1 MPRQTN
7 KKSPPAENKFEISF
21 KFQESQ
27 ARLLNRIRGKNG
39 RGTYVVLKAFQN
51 LEVGGQR
58 SGKTTGKMM
67 HGIVDYCLRFRRCDM
82 LVLRRTIAELDTII
96 QDMITFLPK
105 EDTGFYSLNRST
117 RIVTFNNGSRIVF
130 AGCANDTERDIE
142 KYLGQAFPYIQVS
155 ECAQFSPDI
164 WERLSARCLVNT
176 GCEEDEHG
184 NLPIPR
190 IVGDTNPIGAHWPFY
205 YKRFVLKEPW
215 EQVEGMRKDKEGRF
229 WVNENGE
236 WRCRYNPD
244 DYAYNH
250 TTILD
255 NKEYMKRHPEMI
267 SQLSQMSKAKREIFL
282 QGRMDSVAGQYFD
295 CWSPDVNIVD
305 LREDP
310 EAVIWQTYQPVIGG
324 QDWGV
329 GHANAFYLF
338 TRAMVRISP
347 NAEYKPRV
355 LCFKEIAPETTSATG
370 GALTATEFADLID
383 AAVYYPRLPDDH
395 PQHSLISGKRCKVAA
410 IAFSHE
416 KFNRVM
422 EQHSPADMYSKLLR
436 ERGLPPVSRAT
447 QDRVGSAGYMYNELK
462 TGRLCILKTCPAI
475 IQAIPTLQ
483 RDPKRLDDILKTN
496 AHADDRYDA
505 FRYGLYM
512 MFKER
517 GQPES
522 ERDKIKLDAMQKNNP
537 FGAHF
542 AKLKT
547 AADAQK
553 KGETFVQKNIPYW
566 QTKI

>member
-1 MPRQTN
+1 MPPKSTN
-7 KKSPPAENKFEISF
+7 KAKAAEISISF

-27 ARLLNRIRGKNG
+27 TRLLHRVTGRNGKG
-39 RGTYVVLKAFQN
+39 SYIVLKAPQN

-58 SGKTTGKMM
+58 SGKTTGKLM
-67 HGIVDYCLRFRRCDM
+67 HGIEEYCLKFRCCDM
-82 LVLRRTIAELDTII
+82 LVLRRTIAELDNII
-96 QDMITFLPK
+96 QDMIAFLPS

-155 ECAQFSPDI
+155 ECAQFSSEI
-164 WERLSARCLVNT
+164 WDRLALRNLVNSR
-176 GCEEDEHG
+176 CEEDEFG

-190 IVGDTNPIGAHWPFY
+190 IVGDTNPIGAHWDFY
-205 YKRFVLKEPW
+205 YRRFVKKEPW
-215 EQVEGMRKDKEGRF
+215 EKTEGMRQDKQGR
-229 WVNENGE
+229 WWSPEAGE
-236 WRCRYNPD
+236 WICRYDPQ

-255 NKEYMKRHPEMI
+255 NKEYQKRHPEMI
-267 SQLSQMSKAKREIFL
+267 LQLNQMPKAKREIFL

-295 CWSPDVNIVD
+295 CWSPDVHVVD

-329 GHANAFYLF
+329 AHSNAFYLL
-338 TRAMVRISP
+338 TRALVRVSP
-347 NAEYKPRV
+347 TAEYKPRV
-355 LCFKEIAPETTSATG
+355 VCFREVAPETTG
-370 GALTATEFADLID
+370 LTATEFADLIN
-383 AAVYYPRLPDDH
+383 AACYYPRLPDDH
-395 PQHSLISGKRCKVAA
+395 PQHALVSGQRCKVAA

-422 EQHSPADMYSKLLR
+422 EQHSPADIYSKLLR
-436 ERGLPPVSRAT
+436 ERGMPPVSRAT
-447 QDRVGSAGYMYNELK
+447 TDRIGSAGYMYNEIK
-462 TGRLCILKTCPAI
+462 AGRLCVLKTCPAI

-483 RDPKRLDDILKTN
+483 RDPKRIDDVLKTD
-496 AHADDRYDA
+496 AKADDRFDA
-505 FRYGLYM
+505 FRYALYQ

-517 GQPES
+517 GMPIE
-522 ERDKIKLDAMQKNNP
+522 ERDKIKMDALTKSNP

-542 AKLKT
+542 AKLK
-547 AADAQK
+547 AAAEAKK
-553 KGETFVQKNIPYW
+553 KGETFVQKNIPHW